1 MMDKLSQD
9 VIRIQVVHSSMSYFF
24 VPLMQSVVPISFVK
38 MTPFRNADAMQSK
51 KWLVS
56 IHLV

>member
-9 VIRIQVVHSSMSYFF
+9 VIRIQVVHSMSYFF